1 MNFKILILLLSVL
14 CVSLNCAGS
23 PGTVET
29 ESSEESQITP
39 GSQKPSEKPV
49 ALKSPIPPDSPFAKI
64 KEGMGQGQVMDILGP
79 PKDQEAYTTGKEYIP
94 FYFGSDV
101 VRTVLYYKGLGQI
114 HFNRGRVIE
123 IMYDPK
129 EDGYR

>member
-1 MNFKILILLLSVL
+1 MNSKIVILLLSIL
-14 CVSLNCAGS
+14 CISLNCAGS
-23 PGTVET
+23 PGTLET

-49 ALKSPIPPDSPFAKI
+49 ALKSPIPADCSLSKI
-64 KEGMGQGQVMDILGP
+64 AEGMGQGQVFDILGP
-79 PKDQEAYTTGKEYIP
+79 PKDQEVYTTGKQYIP

-101 VRTVLYYKGLGQI
+101 VRTVYYYKGLGQI
-114 HFNRGRVIE
+114 HFTSGRVVE
-123 IMYDPK
+123 IMYDPT